1 MKNIEL
7 SKNIIEVLEG
17 KDWNIYDITEQDG
30 RYYVEIENY
39 SPEGENLIET
49 VWFDGTDSGFIEGVR
64 ELADDFDP
72 DEHAEMWIEARG
84 RVRGVPDSIRTLI
97 DDAETI
103 KEMLE
108 ELADALEKIDIEEM
122 EVVL

>member
-1 MKNIEL
+1 MEL
-7 SKNIIEVLEG
+7 SKNIIEVLEV
-17 KDWNIYDITEQDG
+17 KDWNIYDNTEYDG

-49 VWFDGTDSGFIEGVR
+49 VWFDGTDSGFIKGVR
-64 ELADDFDP
+64 ELANNFDP
-72 DEHAEMWIEARG
+72 EEHAEMWIKGRG
-84 RVRGVPDSIRTLI
+84 KNGVPESIRDLL
-97 DDAETI
+97 DNAEAI

-122 EVVL
+122 EAVL